1 MDKAVQSCETETDKA
16 LEYWDDAVAFYR
28 GIGLNSDD
36 PSSVLEN
43 LATVYA
49 KRFGTQSED
58 EQAQVNK
65 NLQQWFTNGKMAI
78 SNSNC
83 DSLQILA
90 RDIEHQ
96 MIVPLVQ
103 GLFYNAYEVDVQNNE
118 REITQVETSTFSAA
132 LLPMLHKCS
141 EGNAAL
147 VSHNTLLSEDVY
159 PSFQVIKDA
168 VERQYSCLGI
178 TCEDVGGIK
187 SLSSKLEYV
196 KDGEPCGWTADE
208 DGNSSSDDGNSSSN
222 NNSSNSNGN
231 SNGSGVKK
239 IDNSVVI
246 AVSVCLP
253 IAALLLILLIC
264 RRSKSTQKE
273 TVFTAT
279 TDGISLEV
287 DAVGSEGHGT
297 EHEELKVKEIV

>member
-1 MDKAVQSCETETDKA
+1 MNVILTMDKAVQSCETETDKA
-16 LEYWDDAVAFYR
+16 LEHWDDAVAFYR

-36 PSSVLEN
+36 SSSVLEN

-65 NLQQWFTNGKMAI
+65 NLQQWFANGKTAI

-90 RDIEHQ
+90 RNIEHQ

-103 GLFYNAYEVDVQNNE
+103 GLFYSAYELDVQNYE
-118 REITQVETSTFSAA
+118 REVTQIETSTFSAA

-159 PSFQVIKDA
+159 PSFHVIKGA

-196 KDGEPCGWTADE
+196 KDGEPCGWTAD
-208 DGNSSSDDGNSSSN
+208 DDGNN
-222 NNSSNSNGN
+222 NNS

-239 IDNSVVI
+239 MDNSVVI

-279 TDGISLEV
+279 TNEISLEV

-297 EHEELKVKEIV
+297 EHKELKVKEIV

>member
-1 MDKAVQSCETETDKA
+1 MNVILTMDKAVQSCEAETDKA

-65 NLQQWFTNGKMAI
+65 NLQQWFTNGKTAI

-83 DSLQILA
+83 GSLQILA
-90 RDIEHQ
+90 RNIEQQ

-103 GLFYNAYEVDVQNNE
+103 GLFYSAYEVDVQNNE
-118 REITQVETSTFSAA
+118 REVTQIELSTFSAA

-141 EGNAAL
+141 EGNAAA
-147 VSHNTLLSEDVY
+147 VSQNTLLSEDVY
-159 PSFQVIKDA
+159 PSFQVIKGA

-196 KDGEPCGWTADE
+196 KDGEPCGWTAD
-208 DGNSSSDDGNSSSN
+208 DDGNNSSN
-222 NNSSNSNGN
+222 NNNNNNNNS

-279 TDGISLEV
+279 TNDISLEV

-297 EHEELKVKEIV
+297 EHKELKVKEIV